1 MCAEK
6 FERIEAMTYISV
18 FRNITKYQ
26 QYISGTNRITA
37 VIYINPVNTGTLKNG
52 KEKTTNI

>member
-6 FERIEAMTYISV
+6 FERIEAMISPMTYISV
-18 FRNITKYQ
+18 FQNMTKYLNNQ
-26 QYISGTNRITA
+26 ITA
-37 VIYINPVNTGTLKNG
+37 VFYINPVITGTLKNG